1 MKKALLFANGQVG
14 QHEIGRIEAENF
26 DVIVAADGGV
36 RNALSVDRT
45 PHYVIGDLDS
55 IGSSLREQLGQTKF
69 ICLPSQE
76 LNDLEKSLQFCES
89 LNITHITLLGI
100 SGKRLDH
107 TLNNLSVLCRY
118 DQRFHLT
125 IYDPYSQ
132 IYLVRDVWEYTGRE
146 GQLISLIPL
155 GRVGGITTVGLAFP
169 LQEESLSFG
178 YREGLSNY
186 IVQNPVTLRIREG
199 VLAVFVIYRKGEGG
213 GQIGSGEMVTGHD

>member
-14 QHEIGRIEAENF
+14 EPEVAQIAAKEF
-26 DVIVAADGGV
+26 DFIIAADGGM
-36 RNALSVDRT
+36 RNALGVGRI
-45 PHYVIGDLDS
+45 PHYVVGDLDS
-55 IGSSLREQLGQTKF
+55 IDASLREQFKQTTF
-69 ICLPSQE
+69 IHRPSQE

-89 LNITHITLLGI
+89 LGVTHITLLGI

-118 DQRFHLT
+118 DRRFHLI

-132 IYLVRDVWEYTGRE
+132 IFLIRDRWEYTGRK

-155 GRVGGITTVGLAFP
+155 GKVAGITTGGLAFP
-169 LQEESLSFG
+169 LQAESLGFG

-186 IVQNPVTLRIREG
+186 IVQNPVTVHIQSG
-199 VLAVFVIYRKGEGG
+199 VLAVFVMYREEEGR
-213 GQIGSGEMVTGHD
+213 Q

>member
-14 QHEIGRIEAENF
+14 QSESELIKAESF

-36 RNALSVDRT
+36 RNALKADRT
-45 PHYVIGDLDS
+45 PHYVVGDLDS
-55 IGSSLREQLGQTKF
+55 VTPSLKKQLDQTEF
-69 ICLPSQE
+69 VYRPSQE

-89 LNITHITLLGI
+89 LDVTHITLLGI

-118 DQRFHLT
+118 DHRFHLT

-132 IYLVRDVWEYTGRE
+132 IYLVRDRWEYIGRE

-155 GRVGGITTVGLAFP
+155 GKVEGITTGGLAFP
-169 LQEESLSFG
+169 LQEESLGFG

-186 IVQNPVTLRIREG
+186 IVKTPVTVTIREG
-199 VLAVFVIYRKGEGG
+199 ILAVFVIYRDDG
-213 GQIGSGEMVTGHD
+213 